1 MINYKFPVIKSVEDV
16 KEVLNKTEFKVS
28 QKDGYKVVN
37 YAFADGSTFE
47 TPLEAECRGLIFAPD
62 GTILARRF
70 HKFFNAGER
79 ADILLQDVANKM
91 ATMDYV
97 ILEKLDGSM
106 ISPIP
111 RVDRRMS
118 NEVQFRLGTK
128 MGITDVALQAEAWL
142 VGKKNYVEFI
152 NYCLS
157 VGLTPIFEWCSPK
170 QRIVLDYKEDNL
182 ILTAMRYNVHG
193 AYVTYKEMER
203 YARTFNIPLVKTLDK
218 SLTVDQVKNMED
230 SEGIV
235 IRFADGHMVKVKSD
249 WYCKIHKV
257 KDDIGSEAKVLALI
271 LDEKLDDVLP
281 ILLPE
286 DVARV
291 TKYRDSVLASIKTF
305 TTMRVEEYHKI
316 LDTLGRR
323 PLALVSK
330 KDFALF
336 IQDNKY
342 KSLLFKFFD
351 KPEERLTIV
360 MDYVK
365 HHFKKPEEIRDIIGP
380 PYKGIMD
387 E

>member
-1 MINYKFPVIKSVEDV
+1 MINYTFPVINNVDDI
-16 KEVLNKTEFKVS
+16 KEVLKKTEFKVS
-28 QKDGYKVVN
+28 QKDGYQVVN
-37 YAFADGSTFE
+37 YAGSTFE

-97 ILEKLDGSM
+97 IMEKLDGSM

-111 RVDRRMS
+111 RVDIRSS

-157 VGLTPIFEWCSPK
+157 VGLTPIFEWCSSQ
-170 QRIVLDYKEDNL
+170 QRIVLEYAEDNL

-193 AYVTYKEMER
+193 TYFTYEEMER

-218 SLTVDQVKNMED
+218 SLTIDQVKNLTD

-235 IRFADGHMVKVKSD
+235 IRFDDGHMVKVKSD

-257 KDDIGSEAKVLALI
+257 KDDVCSESKVLDLI
-271 LDEKLDDVLP
+271 INEKIDDVLP
-281 ILLPE
+281 ILMDE
-286 DVARV
+286 DKARV
-291 TKYRDSVLASIKTF
+291 EAYRRSVSNSVKKFSVALT
-305 TTMRVEEYHKI
+305 EEYHKI
-316 LDTLGRR
+316 LDTIGRR

-336 IQDNKY
+336 IQDHRFKG
-342 KSLLFKFFD
+342 LLFKFFD
-351 KPEERLTIV
+351 KPEDRLTIV

-365 HHFKKPEEIRDIIGP
+365 RHIKKPQEIRDIIGP
-380 PYKGIMD
+380 PYKEMNIN

>member
-28 QKDGYKVVN
+28 QKDGYQVVN

-97 ILEKLDGSM
+97 IMEKLDGSM

-118 NEVQFRLGTK
+118 NEAHFRLGTK
-128 MGITDVALQAEAWL
+128 MGITDVAMQAEAWL
-142 VGKKNYVEFI
+142 VGRTNYIEFI

-157 VGLTPIFEWCSPK
+157 INVTPIFEWCSSQ
-170 QRIVLDYKEDNL
+170 QRIVLEYAEDNL

-193 AYVTYKEMER
+193 TYFTYEEMER

-218 SLTVDQVKNMED
+218 SLTIDQVKNLTD

-257 KDDIGSEAKVLALI
+257 KDDVCSEAKVLQLI
-271 LDEKLDDVLP
+271 LDEKIDDVLP
-281 ILLPE
+281 VLMDE
-286 DVARV
+286 DKVRV
-291 TKYRDSVLASIKTF
+291 EAYRKSVLLHMGHFTMGLIQQYFKT
-305 TTMRVEEYHKI
+305 
-316 LDTLGRR
+316 LDAIGRR
-323 PLALVSK
+323 PLATVSRK
-330 KDFALF
+330 AFAEFIKDEKF
-336 IQDNKY
+336 KG
-342 KSLLFKFFD
+342 LLFKRFD
-351 KPEERLTIV
+351 GKNEPFTDVL
-360 MDYVK
+360 DYVK
-365 HHFKKPEEIRDIIGP
+365 RHVKKPQEVRDIIGP
-380 PYKGIMD
+380 PYKEMNN